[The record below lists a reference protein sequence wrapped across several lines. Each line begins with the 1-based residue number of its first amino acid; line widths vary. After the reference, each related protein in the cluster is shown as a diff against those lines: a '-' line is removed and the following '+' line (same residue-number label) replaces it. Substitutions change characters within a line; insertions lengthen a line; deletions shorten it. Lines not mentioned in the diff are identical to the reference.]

1 MEERKERLD
10 GILRYFVIGY
20 PLIFIFSVFVSAS
33 TNGIHMQPPDWLI
46 QISDL
51 FYFSEVIPFQSASA
65 LPLSSLTTFAILVA
79 VRYIMFGKTYQK

>member
-20 PLIFIFSVFVSAS
+20 PLIFVFSFFASAS
-33 TNGIHMQPPDWLI
+33 YDVYRPDWLI

-51 FYFSEVIPFQSASA
+51 FYFSEVIPSQSTLA